1 MKRRRFYLQLFVF
14 ITISAFSFSGHNI
27 AVVSAFSNFKVIPR
41 HEFHRPETYMDN
53 AKTFRLDDRMR
64 SRLSPSRCFRNSSTR
79 LKSTVSIPSA
89 WYSLGLLAIQFGCQ
103 PLLTKT
109 FTPKSIIRSTV
120 VLAQD
125 AMKIILCFSMLI
137 LTGAWSES
145 VGKWTLQRALLG
157 AGIPSAL
164 YLVQNY
170 CSLIAYQ
177 NLPPV
182 TYNILNQT
190 KTLSAALCCYFV
202 LGRMQSPLQI
212 VSLFLL
218 LLSALVLEKVV
229 PISTLSF
236 QGKTE
241 IGKKKEES
249 STYKPPNISMG
260 VIPILVA
267 SFISGLGEFDFRL
280 TFEISKSVS
289 LKLFISHGQKN

>member
-1 MKRRRFYLQLFVF
+1 
-14 ITISAFSFSGHNI
+14 
-27 AVVSAFSNFKVIPR
+27 VIPR

-64 SRLSPSRCFRNSSTR
+64 SRLSPSRCFRKSSTR

-89 WYSLGLLAIQFGCQ
+89 WYCLGLLAIQFGCQ
-103 PLLTKT
+103 PLLTKK
-109 FTPKSIIRSTV
+109 FTPKNIIRSTV

-212 VSLFLL
+212 ASLFLL

-241 IGKKKEES
+241 TGKKKEES

-280 TFEISKSVS
+280 TFEISKFVS
-289 LKLFISHGQKN
+289 LKFFISHGQKN